1 MEVNMDANV
10 CVYIHT
16 YHIPTHTH
24 THTFIK
30 PYSLRVPGSNDTPIA
45 MSTPKAH
52 PGFYHSPL
60 KGTKLLREL
69 AASSAEERKV

>member
-1 MEVNMDANV
+1 MQM
-10 CVYIHT
+10 CVYTYIHT
-16 YHIPTHTH
+16 TYLHTH

-69 AASSAEERKV
+69 ADSSAEERKV